1 MSSWNTTK
9 VNWRQR
15 PDKCEAPVQ
24 QQQQQQQQQQ
34 RQQQQQQPIP
44 RKTKHNKSGQCRILT
59 ILSDIQPSIEHDWSF
74 VLGAGAPHDI
84 SKEKVATQITKAR
97 KRQKKTEKDR
107 KRQKKTKRDKKRLA
121 KNPTDTKPCW
131 TNPCFTVTEKCVK
144 IVFFSLRRRDPV
156 LELQFP
162 TPLRVVLLCFAT
174 QSPQIALEWLRQ
186 GCFLLWLHA

>member
-34 RQQQQQQPIP
+34 RQQQQQPIP

-84 SKEKVATQITKAR
+84 SKEKVTTQITKAR
-97 KRQKKTEKDR
+97 KRQKKTERDR
-107 KRQKKTKRDKKRLA
+107 KRQKKTKRD
-121 KNPTDTKPCW
+121 
-131 TNPCFTVTEKCVK
+131 
-144 IVFFSLRRRDPV
+144 
-156 LELQFP
+156 
-162 TPLRVVLLCFAT
+162 
-174 QSPQIALEWLRQ
+174 
-186 GCFLLWLHA
+186 